1 LVMSQ
6 KNSLHRLREFSEEV
20 NEVDCIQP
28 VIIITQ
34 VVNYLLWC
42 QQDFMTVVINFYS
55 GAI

>member
-1 LVMSQ
+1 MSQ
-6 KNSLHRLREFSEEV
+6 KNSLQRLREFSEEV

>member
-1 LVMSQ
+1 MSQ

-20 NEVDCIQP
+20 NEVHCIQP

-42 QQDFMTVVINFYS
+42 QQDFMTVVINIYS